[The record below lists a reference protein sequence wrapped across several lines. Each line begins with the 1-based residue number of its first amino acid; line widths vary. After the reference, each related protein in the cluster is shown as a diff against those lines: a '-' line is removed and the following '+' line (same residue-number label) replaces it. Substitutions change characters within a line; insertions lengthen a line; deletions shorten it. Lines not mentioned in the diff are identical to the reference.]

1 MPEENRFYA
10 LLFLDIPTA
19 LEVRDNQGNDEAAQF
34 LGEVTGR
41 LGRIR
46 RQHGGEEV
54 RSVGSTMLCRFD
66 QADAALRAACEMRTV
81 MNISR
86 VAGTQPRL
94 RIGLHA
100 GEVMVQGRGFYGE
113 TVSTSARLVTL
124 CQPGQILVSS
134 AVHALLPEASRRALR
149 PLAAPPDWL
158 TSSGALYEAIAES
171 DVVSPN
177 DAQAAFN
184 QAARTATRTLESAA
198 AGAGRPVPLTALHR
212 KHPGPEAAGEARA
225 ATAPAGERRVC
236 LVRGRSILIVDRRTP
251 TVTIGRDDGNDI
263 VIDISTVS
271 RRHAHL
277 DWREDGVH
285 LVDHSWNGTYVYDGQ
300 GHERHVHNA
309 EILLADSGL
318 LCPGCPGSHEE
329 AEAIRYIEA
338 H

>member
-19 LEVRDNQGNDEAAQF
+19 LEVRDHQGNDEAAQF

-54 RSVGSTMLCRFD
+54 RAVGSTMLCRFD
-66 QADAALRAACEMRTV
+66 SADPALRAACEMRTV
-81 MNISR
+81 MNVSR

-113 TVSTSARLVTL
+113 AVSTSARLVTL
-124 CQPGQILVSS
+124 CQPGQILVSA
-134 AVHALLPEASRRALR
+134 AVHAILPEASRRALR
-149 PLAAPPDWL
+149 PHEAPPDWL
-158 TSSGALYEAIAES
+158 AASGVLYEAIPES
-171 DVVSPN
+171 DTVSASG
-177 DAQAAFN
+177 AQAAFS

-212 KHPGPEAAGEARA
+212 KHPGPDSAGEAPLA
-225 ATAPAGERRVC
+225 SAPTGERRIC

-251 TVTIGRDDGNDI
+251 TVTLGRDDVNDL
-263 VIDISTVS
+263 VIETSTVS

-277 DWREDGVH
+277 DWREDGVY
-285 LVDHSWNGTYVYDGQ
+285 LVDHSWNGTYVYDSQ

-309 EILLADSGL
+309 EIRLSDSGL
-318 LCPGCPGSHEE
+318 LCPGCPGAHEE

-338 H
+338 R